1 MVTAFVVLEALKV
14 VTEIGENIEDFIN
27 SWGEKGHHLMASV
40 VGKVEGCAACDRRT
54 KIMTLSRDQTLQQF
68 LDHLTSLGHTQ
79 PSLSFHSRTLFL
91 SSMSSNYLDRLSSSL
106 FSLLDSPSHGPSVLT
121 LTDSSSQVYF
131 LSVSF
136 SD

>member
-1 MVTAFVVLEALKV
+1 M

-27 SWGEKGHHLMASV
+27 SWGEKGHHLMGSV

-54 KIMTLSRDQTLQQF
+54 KVLTFSREVTLQQV
-68 LDHLTSLGHTQ
+68 LDQLTSLGHIQ

-91 SSMSSNYLDRLSSSL
+91 WAMSSNYSDRLSSSL
-106 FSLLDSPSHGPSVLT
+106 FSLLDSPSQGPSVLT
-121 LTDSSSQVYF
+121 LTDSSSRVYF

-136 SD
+136 TD